1 MSTSLPFVRVPIM
14 IALVL
19 DEVNDPV
26 SVVEWIIVQ
35 VGKSSRRPR

>member
-19 DEVNDPV
+19 DEVNGPV

-35 VGKSSRRPR
+35 EGKSSRRPR